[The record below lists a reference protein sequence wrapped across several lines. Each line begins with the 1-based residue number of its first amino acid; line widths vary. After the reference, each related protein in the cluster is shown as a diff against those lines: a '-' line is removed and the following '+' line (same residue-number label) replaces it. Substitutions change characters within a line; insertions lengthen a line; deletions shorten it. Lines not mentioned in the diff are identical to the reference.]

1 MTQKQDDT
9 RNTWTYFKRN
19 PLHSF
24 LFEYTMRKLSSE
36 MLLLGMPLTKSI
48 LVSLQPRG
56 LWERARSACSIFR
69 RSTAVQEWVFSWLSV
84 DKGIP
89 WVKPIV
95 KSIACLYGKNI
106 AYQTSQCKYMGLDSF
121 TGIQVFKLFQNIFL
135 HYGHQIFWTLL
146 RINKLHA
153 FLRH

>member
-1 MTQKQDDT
+1 
-9 RNTWTYFKRN
+9 
-19 PLHSF
+19 
-24 LFEYTMRKLSSE
+24 MRKLSSN

-48 LVSLQPRG
+48 LVSPQPRG

-69 RSTAVQEWVFSWLSV
+69 RSIAVREWVFSWLSV

-121 TGIQVFKLFQNIFL
+121 TGIQVFKLFQNIFSND
-135 HYGHQIFWTLL
+135 GHQIFWILL
-146 RINKLHA
+146 RINKWHA
-153 FLRH
+153 FLRLYKDLVTTQTVSLLVVVHAF